1 MKQYSTIE
9 EEQEV
14 GLRFAFRP
22 GARSN
27 SPVVL
32 LIHGRAGNRDV
43 MWAFQRTI
51 PADSAIVSF
60 EAFNADRIGGYSWWD
75 VSQLGNVHQ
84 GILLAGERLAAAWER
99 FREKK
104 QLSPSKVLAIG
115 FSQGA
120 ILISASAFL
129 GQCAFDGIGLLA
141 GFPYLVDDEFHPTKI
156 PTVFMANGTEDKTI
170 TIDRAREAR
179 MRLAKH
185 GVIPEYLEEPVGHKL
200 GVQGMKALKGWVSS
214 TLDHIEESV

>member
-51 PADSAIVSF
+51 PAGCAIVSF

-84 GILLAGERLAAAWER
+84 GILLAGERLAAAWKR
-99 FREKK
+99 
-104 QLSPSKVLAIG
+104 
-115 FSQGA
+115 
-120 ILISASAFL
+120 
-129 GQCAFDGIGLLA
+129 
-141 GFPYLVDDEFHPTKI
+141 
-156 PTVFMANGTEDKTI
+156 
-170 TIDRAREAR
+170 
-179 MRLAKH
+179 
-185 GVIPEYLEEPVGHKL
+185 
-200 GVQGMKALKGWVSS
+200 
-214 TLDHIEESV
+214 